1 MSRKKA
7 DEGYRSKADRVNSSR
22 AGRRK
27 KKQRREAL
35 LVAVVLVFVLV
46 VAVLSISAFMK
57 VAFIQVENVNGR
69 YTDDEIIAASGLKN
83 GDSLMR
89 IGKKTVNDK
98 ICRAL
103 PYVGE
108 AKVKISIPDTVLIS
122 VSYTEATMCIHT
134 VNGYVLLDNTCKV
147 LQTNV
152 TVPPENAAEL
162 LGTSLTGASPGEKAV
177 FDDPDMYRYITELAS
192 ALEKNGVTDVTGLNF
207 TDLSNVV
214 VEINFN
220 IDVKLGSVS
229 KAAGKLKFG
238 KEVIDRTLAQNR
250 TAGGKLVIDLT
261 VEDSAYVRSQDSIEA
276 ASESRYNAENGI
288 DTTAAPPPDEGEYD
302 DGDDGDENDED
313 ADDED
318 EAQNDNEDE
327 DYGDDVEDEDRGYD
341 DEDEDDEEDE
351 DGEVVG

>member
-1 MSRKKA
+1 MSRKKE

-35 LVAVVLVFVLV
+35 LVAGVLVFVLV

-57 VAFIQVENVNGR
+57 VAFIQVENVNGM
-69 YTDDEIIAASGLKN
+69 YTDDEIVAASGLKN

-89 IGKKTVNDK
+89 IGKKAVNDK

-108 AKVKISIPDTVLIS
+108 AKVKISIPDTVLIT
-122 VSYTEATMCIHT
+122 VIYTEATMCIHT

-162 LGTSLTGASPGEKAV
+162 LGTSLTGATPGEKAV
-177 FDDPDMYRYITELAS
+177 FDDPDMYKYITELAS
-192 ALEKNGVTDVTGLNF
+192 SLEKNGITGVTGLNF
-207 TDLSNVV
+207 IDLNNVV
-214 VEINFN
+214 VEINYS

-288 DTTAAPPPDEGEYD
+288 EPTTAPPPEDEGYD
-302 DGDDGDENDED
+302 GEDD
-313 ADDED
+313 ADDEAAYDDEED
-318 EAQNDNEDE
+318 EAEDGYGDEDYANNGEDE
-327 DYGDDVEDEDRGYD
+327 DYGDYDEG
-341 DEDEDDEEDE
+341 EEDE